1 LKDFFNAVAGANPTP
16 ALVAEFLSLDHFSAV
31 SVVLKYKSA
40 LLEKGLAEATINRRL
55 ASVKALADSRL
66 DKCDRSLNGIG

>member
-1 LKDFFNAVAGANPTP
+1 
-16 ALVAEFLSLDHFSAV
+16 E
-31 SVVLKYKSA
+31 YKA
-40 LLEKGLAEATINRRL
+40 TLLEKGLAEATINRRL